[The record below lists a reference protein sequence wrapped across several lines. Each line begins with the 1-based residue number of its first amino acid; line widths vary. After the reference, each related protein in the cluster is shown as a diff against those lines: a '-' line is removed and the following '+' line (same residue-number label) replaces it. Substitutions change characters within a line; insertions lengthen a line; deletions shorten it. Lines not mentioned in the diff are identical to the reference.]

1 MSMTISDLQ
10 HVVANASMIRLS
22 VDLSPLTPDGLV
34 YPPTYAALEKK
45 GPPHID
51 FRKGWVDGVVR
62 NVVVLDSVQSQANRV
77 EQAILSARQDQRLA
91 YPDIRLSFPDD
102 AAEAVYSVLQLS
114 HRIFDVAL
122 QCATL
127 DQQPFFE
134 TEAGQR
140 LRSSRPSNA
149 TALFELAP
157 LTLLLGAWD
166 SHGGGV
172 QAAKLPRLLTSE
184 IIGLDAELVSISA
197 MKSDPM
203 DIRSNAAELVDAPA
217 GSGRLFEL
225 KKAGAKEKSKK
236 PSEFGFGNV
245 PAVNKPRAAS
255 ISSARQTSL
264 LSCSGLRQ
272 LYFPGG
278 KVGTDAVRDLSA
290 RTVLAALG
298 LYGLLAQN
306 EAGYRLRSRCELV
319 PLAAGRLEVI
329 GRTLQEVKTFDLGA
343 DEALLLLHKALVD
356 ANEQGLRWGED
367 LELSADDR
375 LVELVRR
382 SRIAV
387 GGSDDT
393 DA

>member
-1 MSMTISDLQ
+1 MGMTIYDLQ
-10 HVVANASMIRLS
+10 DAVANASMIRLS

-34 YPPTYAALEKK
+34 YPPTYAPTEKN

-51 FRKGWVDGVVR
+51 FRDGWVDGVVR

-77 EQAILSARQDQRLA
+77 EQAIHAARQDKRLA

-102 AAEAVYSVLQLS
+102 TGEPDYSVLQLS
-114 HRIFDVAL
+114 HRVFDVSL

-166 SHGGGV
+166 SHCRGPQV
-172 QAAKLPRLLTSE
+172 AKLPRLLTSE
-184 IIGLDAELVSISA
+184 IIGLDAEKVSVSA
-197 MKSDPM
+197 TKSDPM
-203 DIRSNAAELVDAPA
+203 DIRKIAAELVDAPA
-217 GSGRLFEL
+217 GSGHHFEF
-225 KKAGAKEKSKK
+225 KGDGSKEKGKK

-245 PAVNKPRAAS
+245 LSVDKPRAAS
-255 ISSARQTSL
+255 ISVARQTSL

-272 LYFPGG
+272 LHFPGG
-278 KVGTDAVRDLSA
+278 KAGTDTARDLSA

-329 GRTLQEVKTFDLGA
+329 GRTLQVVKTFDLGA
-343 DEALLLLHKALVD
+343 DEALTLLQGAL
-356 ANEQGLRWGED
+356 ANAHEQGLLWGKD
-367 LELSADDR
+367 LELTADDR
-375 LVELVRR
+375 LTELVRR
-382 SRIAV
+382 SRIAA
-387 GGSDDT
+387 GGSDDA
-393 DA
+393 DV